1 MKINGTERDVIINK
15 KRIKNIY
22 FRLDD
27 DGNIV
32 VSAPKFCSKYEINS
46 LLEENKKNLEKMDKK
61 REKKVE
67 ETNKILLLGKEL
79 DYVYYKKV
87 MFQDN
92 MAFGPSID
100 DVNDYLEKKSL
111 KYFQE
116 RMNLYIDGYK
126 NLPKFRLRIRKMK
139 SRWGVCNISSMTV
152 TLNSLLIHKEPF
164 LIDYVINHELSHFHH
179 MDHSSAFWEE
189 VGRHFPEYKKARKEL
204 KD

>member
-1 MKINGTERDVIINK
+1 MNINGRDREIIVIK

-32 VSAPKFCSKYEINS
+32 VTCPRFCSKYEIDS
-46 LLEENKKNLEKMDKK
+46 LLEENKKNLERMDKK
-61 REKKVE
+61 REKRQE
-67 ETNKILLLGKEL
+67 DTNKILLLGKEL
-79 DYVYYKKV
+79 DYVYYTKI

-100 DVNDYLEKKSL
+100 SINEYLEKKSL

-116 RMNLYIDGYK
+116 RMDLYIDSYK
-126 NLPKFRLRIRKMK
+126 NIPKFRLRIRKMK
-139 SRWGVCNISSMTV
+139 SRWGVCNISSMTI
-152 TLNSLLIHKEPF
+152 TLNSLLIHKSPF

-179 MDHSSAFWEE
+179 MDHSSEFWEE

-204 KD
+204 KE